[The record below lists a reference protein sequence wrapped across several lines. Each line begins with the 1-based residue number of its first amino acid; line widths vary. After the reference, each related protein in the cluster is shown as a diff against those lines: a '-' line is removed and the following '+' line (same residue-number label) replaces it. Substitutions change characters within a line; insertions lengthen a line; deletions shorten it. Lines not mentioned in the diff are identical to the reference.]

1 MAFRI
6 PKEEYIN
13 RTFRLRKE
21 LVDQM
26 EAICNEKNIS
36 LNKLTVLCIEYALA
50 NLEDDSPEASAP
62 ESAGAAHSSAIVW
75 GDPCQPAAPEKKP
88 DPKESFGWAPLTKSS
103 SHNGGAV

>member
-1 MAFRI
+1 MPFKI

-26 EAICNEKNIS
+26 ETICNEKNIS

-50 NLEDDSPEASAP
+50 NLDEGEDEAP
-62 ESAGAAHSSAIVW
+62 HT
-75 GDPCQPAAPEKKP
+75 PQK
-88 DPKESFGWAPLTKSS
+88 
-103 SHNGGAV
+103 

>member
-1 MAFRI
+1 MPFKI

-36 LNKLTVLCIEYALA
+36 LNKLTVLCIEYALD
-50 NLEDDSPEASAP
+50 NLEDGE
-62 ESAGAAHSSAIVW
+62 
-75 GDPCQPAAPEKKP
+75 GDEKTPRRPAAKP
-88 DPKESFGWAPLTKSS
+88 
-103 SHNGGAV
+103 

>member
-21 LVDQM
+21 LVDRM

-36 LNKLTVLCIEYALA
+36 LNKLTVLCIEYALD
-50 NLEDDSPEASAP
+50 NLEEEEPPAARPEFADSPLGKAFPTLQDS
-62 ESAGAAHSSAIVW
+62 
-75 GDPCQPAAPEKKP
+75 EK
-88 DPKESFGWAPLTKSS
+88 S
-103 SHNGGAV
+103 V